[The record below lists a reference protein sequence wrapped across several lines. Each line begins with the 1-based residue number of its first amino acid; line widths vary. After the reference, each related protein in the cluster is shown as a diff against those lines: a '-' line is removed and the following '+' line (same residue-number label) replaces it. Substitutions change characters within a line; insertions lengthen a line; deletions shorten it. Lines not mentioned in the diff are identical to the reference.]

1 MCDNGWTD
9 KRGND
14 LSPAVTKQIIR
25 SAQIIQ
31 HGGIVAYPTD
41 TVYGL
46 GASIYNDEAIR
57 KVFSI
62 KSRPPDMPLPVLI
75 ADRRDVGLLTSWQSE
90 EAIKLMD
97 RFWPGGLTLI
107 FWRLSSL
114 HSLVLAGG
122 EKIGIRLPG
131 HILTR
136 ELIQKAG
143 QPITGTSAN
152 MHNKPAT
159 LTAAEVKD
167 QLGNSIDLIID
178 GGTCPGGIEST
189 IIDVTID
196 PPVVIRQGIIPLET
210 INSVIRTGRN

>member
-1 MCDNGWTD
+1 MCDNGGTD

-25 SAQIIQ
+25 GAQIIQ

-62 KSRPPDMPLPVLI
+62 KSRPPDMPLTVLI

-97 RFWPGGLTLI
+97 RFWPGGLTII

-114 HSLVLAGG
+114 HSPVLAGG

-210 INSVIRTGRN
+210 INSVIRIGRN